1 LLQHPKPLFFLPV
14 HLCPQEDPM
23 RRPAILFLAA
33 LGLAGGAGV
42 SAAAWPH
49 AAGNDAMPRREAR
62 TGDVVVQRSAASPN
76 VVVVVD
82 GGTEGEAADGIADR
96 VFVLQRDGAPS
107 GRAVRRYPGARVL
120 FDEGTI
126 LVSPADGSPA
136 VGVFLAGREAL
147 SPAAA
152 SFLGTTPVGERWTG
166 RGMAVRSGE
175 VRLGAAGLS
184 AATMQ
189 RVLTSCGAGAATDG
203 APKPATSKRPCPGG
217 GSTNCNNSTCQI
229 FCIPGYTACCDCTPD
244 PTNCKCS
251 CEQL

>member
-1 LLQHPKPLFFLPV
+1 MRHPKNRRFFFPLP
-14 HLCPQEDPM
+14 HDEGGTM

-33 LGLAGGAGV
+33 LGLAGWAGAD
-42 SAAAWPH
+42 AAARPN
-49 AAGNDAMPRREAR
+49 AGENAAMPRPEAR
-62 TGDVVVQRSAASPN
+62 TGDVVVQRSATSPN

-82 GGTEGEAADGIADR
+82 GGMNGDAADGIADR
-96 VFVLQRDGAPS
+96 VFVLQRDAAPS
-107 GRAVRRYPGARVL
+107 GDAVLRYAGARVL

-126 LVSPADGSPA
+126 LIAPADGSPA
-136 VGVFLAGREAL
+136 VGLFLARREAL

-152 SFLGTTPVGERWTG
+152 AFLGATPVGDRWTG
-166 RGMAVRSGE
+166 RGIAVRSGE
-175 VRLGAAGLS
+175 VRLDAAGLS

-189 RVLTSCGAGAATDG
+189 RVLTSCGASAGTDG
-203 APKPATSKRPCPGG
+203 PARAAGSKRPCPGG